1 MLLFIA
7 AFIASA
13 IGYWFLQDIED
24 KRADSEGRHRA
35 SLPRRMILWFFL
47 WMISLVLFHFA
58 GLGGSSENPF
68 GGKGI
73 RIGLPGSGPSG
84 SGIATGGS
92 GGSGGSGA
100 AVGAAT
106 FDPTEMLKRIPEE
119 VAVGMPPF

>member
-1 MLLFIA
+1 MLLFIS
-7 AFIASA
+7 AFIVSA

-24 KRADSEGRHRA
+24 KRADSEGRPRA

-58 GLGGSSENPF
+58 GLGGTSENPF

-73 RIGLPGSGPSG
+73 TIGLPGSGPSG
-84 SGIATGGS
+84 AVAAAAGAGAVA
-92 GGSGGSGA
+92 A
-100 AVGAAT
+100 AVAA